1 MKIRHYATGALAVNT
16 YLAYDDGNNAFVVDP
31 GGYDP
36 RMIKDIEENHLDL
49 KYIILTHGHCDHIGG
64 IPKLVERFP
73 NIIVVAHEDEM
84 EMLGNSQMNSSAEF
98 FGYPVTVEA
107 NLLVKDLDTLDI
119 GDMHLEF
126 IHTPGHSK
134 GGMCIYAPKDQVC
147 FSGDT
152 LFRASVGRSDLYGGN
167 WDVLASSIK
176 NRLYKLPEDTLVLP
190 GHMGETSIGF
200 EKRYNP
206 FVQDRN
212 S

>member
-16 YLAYDDGNNAFVVDP
+16 YLAYDDNNKGFIVDP
-31 GGYDP
+31 GGYDQ
-36 RMIKDIEENHLDL
+36 RMAQFIQENSIDAE
-49 KYIILTHGHCDHIGG
+49 YIILTHGHCDHIGG
-64 IPKLVERFP
+64 IPKLQEVFP
-73 NIIVVAHEDEM
+73 EIKVVAHEDEK
-84 EMLGNSQMNSSAEF
+84 EMLADAYMNSSVEF
-98 FGYPVTVEA
+98 FGRPVSVNA
-107 NLLVKDLDTLDI
+107 DIFVKDGDEMEI
-119 GDMHLEF
+119 GEMKLKF

-134 GGMCIYAPKDQVC
+134 GGMCIYCPEDQVC

-206 FVQDRN
+206 FVQDRD